1 MQLFSK
7 IIPHMFSVLFAGMVS
22 GVHSINISK
31 MVTVAVASQ
40 APYQRRA
47 AEWTLL
53 CLFSG

>member
-7 IIPHMFSVLFAGMVS
+7 IIPSIFLALLAGMVS

-53 CLFSG
+53 YLFSG